1 MPRPSQRKPSSLAK
15 QREADRRGD
24 ASMKFVVEIPAEQE
38 QAFKQAVKDCNGSC
52 FIGDQD
58 LVYEAIPEPQSP

>member
-1 MPRPSQRKPSSLAK
+1 
-15 QREADRRGD
+15 
-24 ASMKFVVEIPAEQE
+24 MKFVVEIPAEQE